1 MNVSE
6 PGVLRDSAA
15 YFHTCSAQ
23 AKKMFFYP
31 LCTGRYRCDGTYR
44 MERTHYDSFLVMY
57 VARGSGYWSSGGQ
70 EIPVPEGSLLFLDC
84 YRPHCYGTRSGWEIY
99 WLHFDGVLARP
110 YFETFTADGAFL
122 MQSDAAVCV
131 RSVRKIFESFDRR
144 CPVSEPMISKRI
156 NDLLTGAILALQQEK
171 KQLKRLG
178 AIDESVQFIAEH
190 VEQPLTLEQL
200 AASVSLSPFYFARL
214 FKQETGFPPPRIHR
228 ARPGGQGEIS
238 ADQHLAAAQGDC
250 LPVRLWQRVQLFHP
264 VQKDER
270 LHAAGVSDAGNGSG
284 GAAAPEGYGVARG
297 APAFWDKTG
306 NLSAFGT
313 KRHRCAMKK
322 SLFFVTL

>member
-15 YFHTCSAQ
+15 YFHTRSAQ

-44 MERTHYDSFLVMY
+44 VERTHYDSFLVMY

-99 WLHFDGVLARP
+99 WLHFDGVLARS
-110 YFETFTADGAFL
+110 YFETFAADGAFL

-156 NDLLTGAILALQQEK
+156 DDLLTGAILALQQEK

-214 FKQETGFPPPRIHR
+214 FKQETGFSPHEYIVR
-228 ARPGGQGEIS
+228 ARVDKAKYLLISTSLPLKEIACRCGFGNECS
-238 ADQHLAAAQGDC
+238 FSTLFKKMSGCTPRGYRMRGMEAEG
-250 LPVRLWQRVQLFHP
+250 PQR
-264 VQKDER
+264 QKDT
-270 LHAAGVSDAGNGSG
+270 V
-284 GAAAPEGYGVARG
+284 
-297 APAFWDKTG
+297 
-306 NLSAFGT
+306 
-313 KRHRCAMKK
+313 
-322 SLFFVTL
+322 

>member
-44 MERTHYDSFLVMY
+44 VERTHYDSFLVMY

-70 EIPVPEGSLLFLDC
+70 EIPVPEGSLLFLAC

-110 YFETFTADGAFL
+110 YFETFAADGAFL

-131 RSVRKIFESFDRR
+131 HSVRKIFESFDRR

-214 FKQETGFPPPRIHR
+214 FKQETGFSPHEYIVR
-228 ARPGGQGEIS
+228 ARVDKAKYLLISTSLPLKEIACRCGFGNECS
-238 ADQHLAAAQGDC
+238 FSTLFKKMSGCTPRGYRMRGMEAEG
-250 LPVRLWQRVQLFHP
+250 PQR
-264 VQKDER
+264 QKDT
-270 LHAAGVSDAGNGSG
+270 V
-284 GAAAPEGYGVARG
+284 
-297 APAFWDKTG
+297 
-306 NLSAFGT
+306 
-313 KRHRCAMKK
+313 
-322 SLFFVTL
+322 

>member
-15 YFHTCSAQ
+15 YFHTRSAQ

-44 MERTHYDSFLVMY
+44 VERTHYDSFLVMY

-110 YFETFTADGAFL
+110 YFETFAADGAFL

-214 FKQETGFPPPRIHR
+214 FKQETGFPPHEYIVR
-228 ARPGGQGEIS
+228 ARVDKAKYLLISTSLPLKEIACRCGFGNECS
-238 ADQHLAAAQGDC
+238 FSTLFKKMSGCTPRGYRMRGMEAEG
-250 LPVRLWQRVQLFHP
+250 PQR
-264 VQKDER
+264 QKDT
-270 LHAAGVSDAGNGSG
+270 V
-284 GAAAPEGYGVARG
+284 
-297 APAFWDKTG
+297 
-306 NLSAFGT
+306 
-313 KRHRCAMKK
+313 
-322 SLFFVTL
+322 

>member
-44 MERTHYDSFLVMY
+44 VERTHYDSFLVMY

-110 YFETFTADGAFL
+110 YFETFAADGAFL

-214 FKQETGFPPPRIHR
+214 FKQETGFSPHEYIVR
-228 ARPGGQGEIS
+228 ARVDKAKYLLISTSLPLKEIACRCGFGNECS
-238 ADQHLAAAQGDC
+238 FST
-250 LPVRLWQRVQLFHP
+250 LFKKMSGCTP
-264 VQKDER
+264 RGYRMRGMEAEGPQCQKDT
-270 LHAAGVSDAGNGSG
+270 V
-284 GAAAPEGYGVARG
+284 
-297 APAFWDKTG
+297 
-306 NLSAFGT
+306 
-313 KRHRCAMKK
+313 
-322 SLFFVTL
+322 

>member
-214 FKQETGFPPPRIHR
+214 FKQETGFPPHEYIVR
-228 ARPGGQGEIS
+228 ARVDKAKYLLISTSLPLKEIACRCGFGNECS
-238 ADQHLAAAQGDC
+238 FSTLFKKMSGCTPRGYRMRGMEAEG
-250 LPVRLWQRVQLFHP
+250 PQR
-264 VQKDER
+264 QKDT
-270 LHAAGVSDAGNGSG
+270 V
-284 GAAAPEGYGVARG
+284 
-297 APAFWDKTG
+297 
-306 NLSAFGT
+306 
-313 KRHRCAMKK
+313 
-322 SLFFVTL
+322 

>member
-15 YFHTCSAQ
+15 YFHTCSAL

-44 MERTHYDSFLVMY
+44 VERTHYDSFLVMY

-99 WLHFDGVLARP
+99 WLHFHGVLARP
-110 YFETFTADGAFL
+110 YFEAFAADGAFL

-156 NDLLTGAILALQQEK
+156 NDLLTGAILASQQEK

-214 FKQETGFPPPRIHR
+214 FKQETGFSPHEYIVR
-228 ARPGGQGEIS
+228 ARLDKAKYLLISTSLPLKEIACRCGFGNECS
-238 ADQHLAAAQGDC
+238 FST
-250 LPVRLWQRVQLFHP
+250 LF
-264 VQKDER
+264 KKM
-270 LHAAGVSDAGNGSG
+270 SG
-284 GAAAPEGYGVARG
+284 CTPRGYRMRGMEAEESPET
-297 APAFWDKTG
+297 P
-306 NLSAFGT
+306 
-313 KRHRCAMKK
+313 
-322 SLFFVTL
+322 

>member
-44 MERTHYDSFLVMY
+44 VERTHYDSFLVMY

-84 YRPHCYGTRSGWEIY
+84 YRPHCYGTHSGWEIY

-110 YFETFTADGAFL
+110 YFETFAADGAFL

-214 FKQETGFPPPRIHR
+214 FKQETGFSPHEYIVR
-228 ARPGGQGEIS
+228 ARVDKAKYLLISTSLPLKEIACRCGFGNECS
-238 ADQHLAAAQGDC
+238 FSTLFKKMSGCTPRGYRMRGMEAEG
-250 LPVRLWQRVQLFHP
+250 PQR
-264 VQKDER
+264 QKDT
-270 LHAAGVSDAGNGSG
+270 V
-284 GAAAPEGYGVARG
+284 
-297 APAFWDKTG
+297 
-306 NLSAFGT
+306 
-313 KRHRCAMKK
+313 
-322 SLFFVTL
+322 

>member
-15 YFHTCSAQ
+15 YFHTCSAL

-44 MERTHYDSFLVMY
+44 VERTHYDSFLVMY

-110 YFETFTADGAFL
+110 YFEAFAADGAFL

-144 CPVSEPMISKRI
+144 CPVS
-156 NDLLTGAILALQQEK
+156 
-171 KQLKRLG
+171 
-178 AIDESVQFIAEH
+178 
-190 VEQPLTLEQL
+190 
-200 AASVSLSPFYFARL
+200 
-214 FKQETGFPPPRIHR
+214 
-228 ARPGGQGEIS
+228 
-238 ADQHLAAAQGDC
+238 
-250 LPVRLWQRVQLFHP
+250 VR
-264 VQKDER
+264 
-270 LHAAGVSDAGNGSG
+270 
-284 GAAAPEGYGVARG
+284 
-297 APAFWDKTG
+297 
-306 NLSAFGT
+306 
-313 KRHRCAMKK
+313 
-322 SLFFVTL
+322 

>member
-44 MERTHYDSFLVMY
+44 VERTHYDSFLVMY

-84 YRPHCYGTRSGWEIY
+84 YRPHCYGTHSGWEIY

-110 YFETFTADGAFL
+110 YFETFAADGAFL

-131 RSVRKIFESFDRR
+131 RSIRKIFESFDRR

-214 FKQETGFPPPRIHR
+214 FKQETGFSPHEYIVR
-228 ARPGGQGEIS
+228 ARVDKAKYLLISTSLPLKEIACRCGFGNECS
-238 ADQHLAAAQGDC
+238 FST
-250 LPVRLWQRVQLFHP
+250 LF
-264 VQKDER
+264 KKM
-270 LHAAGVSDAGNGSG
+270 SG
-284 GAAAPEGYGVARG
+284 CTPRGYRMRRREAEESPET
-297 APAFWDKTG
+297 P
-306 NLSAFGT
+306 
-313 KRHRCAMKK
+313 
-322 SLFFVTL
+322 

>member
-44 MERTHYDSFLVMY
+44 VERTHYDSFLVMY

-110 YFETFTADGAFL
+110 YFETFAADGAFL

-156 NDLLTGAILALQQEK
+156 DDLLTGAILALQQEK

-214 FKQETGFPPPRIHR
+214 FKQETGFSPHEYIVR
-228 ARPGGQGEIS
+228 ARVDKAKYLLISTSLPLKEIACRCGFGNECSFSTLFKKMSGCTPRGYRMQGME
-238 ADQHLAAAQGDC
+238 AEG
-250 LPVRLWQRVQLFHP
+250 PQR
-264 VQKDER
+264 QKDT
-270 LHAAGVSDAGNGSG
+270 V
-284 GAAAPEGYGVARG
+284 
-297 APAFWDKTG
+297 
-306 NLSAFGT
+306 
-313 KRHRCAMKK
+313 
-322 SLFFVTL
+322 

>member
-44 MERTHYDSFLVMY
+44 VERTHYDSFLVMY

-110 YFETFTADGAFL
+110 YFETFAADGAFL
-122 MQSDAAVCV
+122 MQSDAAMCV

-214 FKQETGFPPPRIHR
+214 FKQETGFSPHEYIVR
-228 ARPGGQGEIS
+228 ARVDKAKYLLISTSLPLKEIACRCGFGNECS
-238 ADQHLAAAQGDC
+238 FST
-250 LPVRLWQRVQLFHP
+250 LF
-264 VQKDER
+264 KKM
-270 LHAAGVSDAGNGSG
+270 SG
-284 GAAAPEGYGVARG
+284 YTPRGYRMRGMEAEESPET
-297 APAFWDKTG
+297 P
-306 NLSAFGT
+306 
-313 KRHRCAMKK
+313 
-322 SLFFVTL
+322 

>member
-44 MERTHYDSFLVMY
+44 VERTHYDSFLVMY

-110 YFETFTADGAFL
+110 YFETFAADGAFL

-214 FKQETGFPPPRIHR
+214 FKQETGFSPHEYIVR
-228 ARPGGQGEIS
+228 ARVDKAKYLLISTSLPLKEIACRCGFGNECS
-238 ADQHLAAAQGDC
+238 FSTLFKKMSGCTPRGYRMRGMEAEG
-250 LPVRLWQRVQLFHP
+250 PQR
-264 VQKDER
+264 QKDT
-270 LHAAGVSDAGNGSG
+270 V
-284 GAAAPEGYGVARG
+284 
-297 APAFWDKTG
+297 
-306 NLSAFGT
+306 
-313 KRHRCAMKK
+313 
-322 SLFFVTL
+322 

>member
-44 MERTHYDSFLVMY
+44 VERTHYDSFLVMY

-84 YRPHCYGTRSGWEIY
+84 YRPHCYGTHSGWEIY

-110 YFETFTADGAFL
+110 YFETFAADGAFL

-190 VEQPLTLEQL
+190 VEQTLTLEQL

-214 FKQETGFPPPRIHR
+214 FKQETGFSPHEYIVR
-228 ARPGGQGEIS
+228 ARVDKAKYLLISTSLPLKEIACRCGFGNECS
-238 ADQHLAAAQGDC
+238 FSTLFKKMSGCTPRGYRMRGMEAEG
-250 LPVRLWQRVQLFHP
+250 PQR
-264 VQKDER
+264 QKDT
-270 LHAAGVSDAGNGSG
+270 V
-284 GAAAPEGYGVARG
+284 
-297 APAFWDKTG
+297 
-306 NLSAFGT
+306 
-313 KRHRCAMKK
+313 
-322 SLFFVTL
+322 

>member
-44 MERTHYDSFLVMY
+44 VERTHYDSFLVMY
-57 VARGSGYWSSGGQ
+57 VARGSGYWSPGGQ

-110 YFETFTADGAFL
+110 YFETFAADGAFL

-214 FKQETGFPPPRIHR
+214 FKQETGFSPHEYIVR
-228 ARPGGQGEIS
+228 ARVDKAKYLLISTSLPLKEIACRCGFGNECS
-238 ADQHLAAAQGDC
+238 FST
-250 LPVRLWQRVQLFHP
+250 LF
-264 VQKDER
+264 KKM
-270 LHAAGVSDAGNGSG
+270 SG
-284 GAAAPEGYGVARG
+284 CTPRGYRMRGMEAEKSPET
-297 APAFWDKTG
+297 P
-306 NLSAFGT
+306 
-313 KRHRCAMKK
+313 
-322 SLFFVTL
+322 

>member
-57 VARGSGYWSSGGQ
+57 VAWGSGYWSSGGQ

-171 KQLKRLG
+171 KAAEAPWRHRRERPVYCG
-178 AIDESVQFIAEH
+178 A
-190 VEQPLTLEQL
+190 
-200 AASVSLSPFYFARL
+200 
-214 FKQETGFPPPRIHR
+214 
-228 ARPGGQGEIS
+228 
-238 ADQHLAAAQGDC
+238 C
-250 LPVRLWQRVQLFHP
+250 
-264 VQKDER
+264 
-270 LHAAGVSDAGNGSG
+270 
-284 GAAAPEGYGVARG
+284 GAAADAGAAGGQCVAQPLLLCAAVQAGDGLPPPHEYIVRARVDKAKYLLISTSLPLKEIACRCGFGNECSFSTLFKKMSGCTPRGYRMRGMEAEGPQRQKDTV
-297 APAFWDKTG
+297 
-306 NLSAFGT
+306 
-313 KRHRCAMKK
+313 
-322 SLFFVTL
+322 